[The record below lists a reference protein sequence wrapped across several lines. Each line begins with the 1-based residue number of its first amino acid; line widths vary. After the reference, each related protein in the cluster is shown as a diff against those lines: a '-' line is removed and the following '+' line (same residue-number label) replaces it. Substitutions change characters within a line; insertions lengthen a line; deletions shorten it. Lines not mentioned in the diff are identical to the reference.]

1 MVSLL
6 FDIVSEREQ
15 REGKGSGFQ
24 ALGIPVV
31 SSQSSGRGSTSQR
44 WEGVDAS
51 SRVETDPDHWYGVKS
66 CVKPQH
72 SKVVEDDDENEDEDE
87 RRGRGVAGEGW
98 VREVWTGG

>member
-72 SKVVEDDDENEDEDE
+72 SKVVEDDDDNEDE
-87 RRGRGVAGEGW
+87 RRCRGVAGEGL
-98 VREVWTGG
+98 VREAKAGC

>member
-1 MVSLL
+1 ML

-72 SKVVEDDDENEDEDE
+72 SKVVEDDDENE
-87 RRGRGVAGEGW
+87 RRGRGVVGEGL
-98 VREVWTGG
+98 VREAKAGC